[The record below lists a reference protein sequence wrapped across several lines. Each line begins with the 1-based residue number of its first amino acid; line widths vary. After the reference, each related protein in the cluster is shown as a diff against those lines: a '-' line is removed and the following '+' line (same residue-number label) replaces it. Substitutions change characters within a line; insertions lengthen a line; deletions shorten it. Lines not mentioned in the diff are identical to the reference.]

1 MKLAINKII
10 FSIVLFL
17 TVSIT
22 TVAQD
27 DILFIEES
35 DFSQIDFSSGEANL
49 QQMFSDLSAAA
60 EGASKDRSHKGLPV
74 DGGLSLLLA
83 AGVGYGVNRLRK
95 NRKNESW
102 KHIKI

>member
-17 TVSIT
+17 TVSMT

-27 DILFIEES
+27 DVLFIEES
-35 DFSQIDFSSGEANL
+35 DFSQIDFSSGGSDI
-49 QQMFSDLSAAA
+49 QQILSELSAAT

-95 NRKNESW
+95 NRKKESW